1 MIPKLYESDVDD
13 VTASVREGIGRL
25 PDALS
30 CNVIEERNG
39 QYELSLVYPVDSF
52 MFKEIQTG
60 RIIRV
65 KPNDTSDEQNFRI
78 YKITSTINGRITVN
92 AHHISYD
99 LSGIPVAPFTAT
111 GASNAMNGLLTNAL
125 ESVTG
130 WSVYTDLTNTTTQF
144 APVVPK
150 SFRAN
155 LGGSEGSILDVFGGE
170 FEWDNHTVK
179 LWSSRGADNGVRI
192 EYGKNLTDLNKED
205 SGESTYTGVLAYWT
219 DDETSVYSDVQY
231 VTNHANYGYE
241 RIYILDASSDYE
253 NTPTK
258 AELNQRAASYRDSHN
273 VGVPRVSI
281 KASFVPLWQS
291 EEYKDLAPLEHVSLC
306 DTVTVY
312 YPLFDVDVQTKVIS
326 YDYDVL
332 KERYRSISLGDA
344 RSTLADTILQQTSMA
359 GGSGGGSDLRI
370 IRARI
375 SDVAPVSGT
384 ATATFT
390 GLPSGQNYHIV
401 EALSKPHGSAV
412 WHNNCGINEQSS
424 SVVLTATATANT
436 DFMLLY
442 TYGGSVEDATAT
454 QDSTTGVLTI
464 T

>member
-1 MIPKLYESDVDD
+1 MIPKLYESDVTD
-13 VTASVREGIGRL
+13 TTSAVREGIGRL

-30 CNVIEERNG
+30 CNVVEERNG
-39 QYELSLVYPVDSF
+39 QYELTMVYPVDSF
-52 MFKEIQTG
+52 MFKDIQTG

-99 LSGIPVAPFTAT
+99 LSGVPVGSVYAT
-111 GASNAMNGLLTNAL
+111 GIQNAL
-125 ESVTG
+125 DGLIADSKTDVSQWTM
-130 WSVYTDLTNTTTQF
+130 WTDLTNTTSVFNSFT
-144 APVVPK
+144 PK

-155 LGGSEGSILDVFGGE
+155 LGGSEGSILDIFGGE

-179 LWSSRGADNGVRI
+179 LWSSRGANNGVRI
-192 EYGKNLTDLNKED
+192 EYGKNLTDLNRED
-205 SGESTYTGVLAYWT
+205 NTESWYTGVVAYW
-219 DDETSVYSDVQY
+219 EESEAVVMSDVQY
-231 VTNHANYGYE
+231 ITNHASYGYE

-344 RSTLADTILQQTSMA
+344 RSTLADTIRQQTETIVNSN
-359 GGSGGGSDLRI
+359 SSNLRI

-384 ATATFT
+384 ATATFA

-401 EALSKPHGSAV
+401 EALSKPHGSSV
-412 WHNNCGINEQSS
+412 WHNNCGINEQPS
-424 SVVLTATATANT
+424 SVILTVTATANT

-442 TYGGSVEDATAT
+442 TLSR
-454 QDSTTGVLTI
+454 
-464 T
+464 